1 MIFVEFG
8 YRGFERQFTA
18 GNLKFLD
25 QVGSAGKQDAP
36 AIFDQRKADCGCQ
49 MGFTPTRWTK
59 EDEVGAFFEPAITRT
74 QRRHPGAGDHWH
86 CIEGEAVE
94 SLARWQAGFAQMP
107 FDPASVPFCDLM
119 LSERRKQAGPRP
131 AFLVCPRGKVGP
143 DQFDCWQAQVVE
155 DEAQTLGVDSG
166 CVPAHAASPARRTS

>member
-18 GNLKFLD
+18 GNLSFWTRSE
-25 QVGSAGKQDAP
+25 VRVAGRRQPFSINARP
-36 AIFDQRKADCGCQ
+36 IAAARWVY
-49 MGFTPTRWTK
+49 PTRWTK

-107 FDPASVPFCDLM
+107 FDPASVPFAIM
-119 LSERRKQAGPRP
+119 LSERRKQAGPEP
-131 AFLVCPRGKVGP
+131 TFLVCPRGKSV
-143 DQFDCWQAQVVE
+143 DQFVTSAGAVGWGWGSK
-155 DEAQTLGVDSG
+155 TLGVDG
-166 CVPAHAASPARRTS
+166 RCVPENRAAFSRQSRHR

>member
-1 MIFVEFG
+1 MIFGEVG

-25 QVGSAGKQDAP
+25 QVGGAGKQDAP
-36 AIFDQRKADCGCQ
+36 AIFDQHKADCGCQ

-86 CIEGEAVE
+86 YIEGEAVE
-94 SLARWQAGFAQMP
+94 RSEEHTSELQSLMSISYA
-107 FDPASVPFCDLM
+107 VFCL
-119 LSERRKQAGPRP
+119 RKKTLNKSLIYTPQTTTKKHNITPR
-131 AFLVCPRGKVGP
+131 
-143 DQFDCWQAQVVE
+143 
-155 DEAQTLGVDSG
+155 
-166 CVPAHAASPARRTS
+166 